1 MLLTIPRLLEAS
13 EICRLRHLLDQADW
27 ADGVITAGT
36 QSAHEKRN
44 RQLPEGARKADEARQ
59 VVLAALARSGL
70 FFTAALPHKVYPPL
84 FNRYEAGMDFGPH
97 IDNAVRTFAA
107 TGQHVRTDVSATLFL
122 SPRDS
127 YDGGE
132 LVVHDTYGKHEVKLD
147 SGDLVLYPGTSVHHV
162 QPVTRGVRVASFFW
176 VQSMVRDD
184 ANRALLLDMDGAIST
199 LRQTHGESAPVIALT
214 GTYHNLIRKW
224 ADV

>member
-132 LVVHDTYGKHEVKLD
+132 LVVHDTYGQHEVKLD

>member
-70 FFTAALPHKVYPPL
+70 FFTAALPHKVFPPL

-132 LVVHDTYGKHEVKLD
+132 LVVHDTYGQHEVKLD